1 MSNGDSPRDIDEME
15 SGEFEIEPEE
25 LGDIEAAMREA
36 LNAVESAAAE
46 GSTEKQAVKEG
57 AEKGIE
63 LVPEAEQA
71 EESDFDSPV
80 GGPEVNQLRA
90 EVADLRDRSART
102 LADFDNFRKRAEK
115 ERDEDRRFATSE
127 VFRQLLPVIDNLER
141 ALSAEGSEQD
151 LKVGVNL
158 ILRQIKDIMSSS
170 GVERVPAL
178 GELFDPQFH
187 EAVSRHEDPSVKDP
201 TVSLE
206 LQSGYT
212 LHGRLLRPS
221 VVKVAMP
228 VPVGESDS
236 NGKEG

>member
-1 MSNGDSPRDIDEME
+1 MSNGDSPRDIDDME
-15 SGEFEIEPEE
+15 SGEFEIESEE

-36 LNAVESAAAE
+36 LNAVENATAE
-46 GSTEKQAVKEG
+46 GPTKKD

-63 LVPEAEQA
+63 LVPEESQP
-71 EESDFDSPV
+71 EEADFDSSGV
-80 GGPEVNQLRA
+80 GPEVDQLRA

-141 ALSAEGSEQD
+141 ALSAEGSEED

-158 ILRQIKDIMSSS
+158 ILRQIKDVLTSS

-187 EAVSRHEDPSVKDP
+187 EAVSRHEDPSVKEP

-206 LQSGYT
+206 MQSGYT

-221 VVKVAMP
+221 IVKVAMP
-228 VPVGESDS
+228 VPVGEPDS
-236 NGKEG
+236 NEG

>member
-1 MSNGDSPRDIDEME
+1 MNDGDSSRDIDEIE

-36 LNAVESAAAE
+36 LRAVESSSAE
-46 GSTEKQAVKEG
+46 ET
-57 AEKGIE
+57 EKGI
-63 LVPEAEQA
+63 AEIPG
-71 EESDFDSPV
+71 ESVVIPSASESSEV
-80 GGPEVNQLRA
+80 GPEVNQLRA

-115 ERDEDRRFATSE
+115 ERDDDRRFATSE
-127 VFRQLLPVIDNLER
+127 VFTQLLPVIDNLER
-141 ALSAEGSEQD
+141 ALSAEGPEED

-158 ILRQIKDIMSSS
+158 ILRQIKDLLASS
-170 GVERVPAL
+170 GVERVAAM

-187 EAVSRHEDPSVKDP
+187 EAVSRHEDPNVKEP
-201 TVSLE
+201 TVSHE

-228 VPVGESDS
+228 GSDDDSGS
-236 NGKEG
+236 N

>member
-1 MSNGDSPRDIDEME
+1 MSNGDSPRDIDDME
-15 SGEFEIEPEE
+15 SGEFEIESEE

-36 LNAVESAAAE
+36 LNAVENATAE
-46 GSTEKQAVKEG
+46 GPAKKD

-63 LVPEAEQA
+63 LAPEESQPEQA
-71 EESDFDSPV
+71 DFDSSRI
-80 GGPEVNQLRA
+80 GPEVDQLRA
-90 EVADLRDRSART
+90 EVEDLRDRSART

-141 ALSAEGSEQD
+141 ALSAEGSEED

-158 ILRQIKDIMSSS
+158 ILRQIKDVLTSS

-187 EAVSRHEDPSVKDP
+187 EAVSRHEDPSVKEP

-206 LQSGYT
+206 MQSGYT

-221 VVKVAMP
+221 IVKVAMP
-228 VPVGESDS
+228 VPVGEPDS
-236 NGKEG
+236 NEG

>member
-1 MSNGDSPRDIDEME
+1 MSNGDSPRDIDAVE

-36 LNAVESAAAE
+36 LNAVESVAAE
-46 GSTEKQAVKEG
+46 GPAEEDE

-63 LVPEAEQA
+63 LVPEESQP

-115 ERDEDRRFATSE
+115 ERDEDRRFAASE

-141 ALSAEGSEQD
+141 ALSAEGSEED

-158 ILRQIKDIMSSS
+158 ILRQIKDILTSS

-212 LHGRLLRPS
+212 MHGRLLRPS

-228 VPVGESDS
+228 AQIEKPDSGGE
-236 NGKEG
+236 EG